1 MSTRGPRREI
11 RVKIADHAVG
21 SGDDALT
28 TVGLGSC
35 VAIALHDA
43 AAGVG
48 GLAHVLLPCPTLSR
62 ADANPAKFAA
72 TAVPLLLCEMATIG
86 AGARVTAKV
95 VGGASMF
102 LALLPHD
109 GVSMGRRNVEATLRA
124 LAAAG
129 VPVIA
134 QDTGG
139 EHGRSVTLDVRT
151 GAVSVRSLKAGS
163 RVL

>member
-1 MSTRGPRREI
+1 MSARPPRREL

-21 SGDDALT
+21 SGHDAIT

-43 AAGVG
+43 EARVG
-48 GLAHVLLPCPTLSR
+48 GLAHILLPCPALSR
-62 ADANPAKFAA
+62 PGSSPAKFAE
-72 TAVPLLLCEMATIG
+72 TAVPLLLREMASIG
-86 AGARVTAKV
+86 AGPRVTAKV

-102 LALLPHD
+102 VTLLPSD
-109 GVSMGRRNVEATLRA
+109 GVSMGQRNVEATLRA
-124 LAAAG
+124 LADAG
-129 VPVIA
+129 IPVVG

-139 EHGRSVTLDVRT
+139 EHGRSVTLDVHS
-151 GAVSVRSLKAGS
+151 GDVSVRSLKVGS

>member
-1 MSTRGPRREI
+1 VITRAPRREV
-11 RVKIADHAVG
+11 RVKIAEHAVG
-21 SGDDALT
+21 SGHDALT

-35 VAIALHDA
+35 VAIALHDPDA
-43 AAGVG
+43 RVG
-48 GLAHVLLPCPTLSR
+48 GLAHILLPSATLCR
-62 ADANPAKFAA
+62 ASATPAKFAE
-72 TAVPLLLCEMATIG
+72 TAVPLLLREMATIG
-86 AGARVTAKV
+86 AGPRVTAKV

-102 LALLPHD
+102 VALLPSD

-129 VPVIA
+129 VPVVA

-139 EHGRSVTLDVRT
+139 EHGRSVTLDVHT
-151 GAVSVRSLKAGS
+151 GDVSVRSLKAGS